1 MLAVLAAGG
10 AEAFG
15 PLLAA
20 LALLVVAAK
29 AGGLVAQRWGQ
40 PAVLGELLVGI
51 GVGNLVPRLLGEE
64 ARALVGGDPTL
75 AFLAQLGILL
85 LLFDVGLETDL
96 RAFVRVGR
104 SAALVA
110 VIGIVVP
117 GLLGWGV
124 AAWWLPGSPGLAH
137 VFVGAALTATS
148 VGITARVLKDLG
160 VTASR
165 EAQIIIGAAIL
176 DDVLGLV
183 VLAVVSGTATAAA
196 GAGGLGWTAIAGIL
210 LRAVLFLGAAAALG
224 HFLSAPI
231 IRLAGRTGRET
242 ILVLGLA
249 LCFGLAWASERLGLA
264 DIVGAFAAGM
274 MLDPYGKGVRARDDQ
289 PTLAELLHPL
299 SAVFGPLFF
308 VLMGARIDLG
318 LAVSASV
325 LGLAAL
331 LTVCAVAGKLA
342 CALGVVEPGANR
354 LAVGIGMVPRG
365 EVGLIFAGIGAGLVV
380 AGRPLL
386 DAGIF
391 SAVVL
396 MVLVT
401 TVVTPVGLRWVLQKD
416 QGVRRRDRTDAPTQ

>member
-1 MLAVLAAGG
+1 MPVVLATGG

-20 LALLVVAAK
+20 LALLVAAAK

-51 GVGNLVPRLLGEE
+51 VVGNLVPRLLGEE
-64 ARALVGGDPTL
+64 SRALVGGDPTL

-85 LLFDVGLETDL
+85 LLFDVGLETNL
-96 RAFVRVGR
+96 RAFVRVGP
-104 SAALVA
+104 SAVLVA

-117 GLLGWGV
+117 GVLGWAIG
-124 AAWWLPGSPGLAH
+124 AWWLPDSPGLTH
-137 VFVGAALTATS
+137 VFLGATLTATS

-160 VTASR
+160 ATASR

-196 GAGGLGWTAIAGIL
+196 GAGGLGATAIASIL

-224 HFLSAPI
+224 HFLSGRI
-231 IRLAGRTGRET
+231 VGLAGRTGRET
-242 ILVLGLA
+242 VLVLGLV

-264 DIVGAFAAGM
+264 DIIGAFAAGM
-274 MLDPYGKGVRARDDQ
+274 MLDPYGQGVRARDDQ

-318 LAVSASV
+318 LASSASV
-325 LGLAAL
+325 LELAAL
-331 LTVCAVAGKLA
+331 LTLGAVAGKLA
-342 CALGVVEPGANR
+342 CALGVVERGANR

-380 AGRPLL
+380 ADRPLL
-386 DAGIF
+386 DVGIF

-401 TVVTPVGLRWVLQKD
+401 TVVTPVGLRWVLQGD
-416 QGVRRRDRTDAPTQ
+416 QEIRRSDRTGAGRH

>member
-1 MLAVLAAGG
+1 
-10 AEAFG
+10 
-15 PLLAA
+15 
-20 LALLVVAAK
+20 
-29 AGGLVAQRWGQ
+29 
-40 PAVLGELLVGI
+40 
-51 GVGNLVPRLLGEE
+51 
-64 ARALVGGDPTL
+64 
-75 AFLAQLGILL
+75 LL

-160 VTASR
+160 ATASR

-183 VLAVVSGTATAAA
+183 VLAVVSGMATAAA

-224 HFLSAPI
+224 HFRSAPI
-231 IRLAGRTGRET
+231 VRLAGRTGRES

-264 DIVGAFAAGM
+264 DIIGAFAAGM
-274 MLDPYGKGVRARDDQ
+274 MLDPYGKGVRVRDDQ

-391 SAVVL
+391 STVVL

-401 TVVTPVGLRWVLQKD
+401 TVVTPVGLRWVLQRD
-416 QGVRRRDRTDAPTQ
+416 QGVRRSDRTAAPA

>member
-1 MLAVLAAGG
+1 MLAVIAAAGAG
-10 AEAFG
+10 AFG

-20 LALLVVAAK
+20 LALLVAAAK
-29 AGGLVAQRWGQ
+29 AAGLMAQRWGQ
-40 PAVLGELLVGI
+40 PAVLGELVVGI
-51 GVGNLVPRLLGEE
+51 VVGNLVPRLLGEE
-64 ARALVGGDPTL
+64 TRALVGGDPTL

-85 LLFDVGLETDL
+85 LLFDVGLETNL

-104 SAALVA
+104 SAVLVA

-117 GLLGWGV
+117 GLLGWVV
-124 AAWWLPGSPGLAH
+124 AVWWLPGSSGLAH

-160 VTASR
+160 ASASR

-183 VLAVVSGTATAAA
+183 VLAVVSGMATAAA
-196 GAGGLGWTAIAGIL
+196 GAGGLDVTAIGGIL
-210 LRAVLFLGAAAALG
+210 LRAVMFLGAAAVLG

-231 IRLAGRTGRET
+231 VRMAGGTGRET
-242 ILVLGLA
+242 MLVLGLA
-249 LCFGLAWASERLGLA
+249 LCFGLAWASEHLGLA
-264 DIVGAFAAGM
+264 DIIGAFAAGM
-274 MLDPYGKGVRARDDQ
+274 MLDPYGKGVRARADQ
-289 PTLAELLHPL
+289 PTLAEMLHPL

-318 LAVSASV
+318 LALSASV
-325 LGLAAL
+325 LALAAL
-331 LTVCAVAGKLA
+331 LTFGAVAGKLA

-380 AGRPLL
+380 AERPLL
-386 DAGIF
+386 DARIF
-391 SAVVL
+391 SAIVL

-401 TVVTPVGLRWVLQKD
+401 TVVTPVGLRWVLQRD
-416 QGVRRRDRTDAPTQ
+416 HIVRRSDRTDAAGH